1 MNSVYELIIRK
12 VEALV
17 SYIHNQIQYK
27 KRDDLAFPP
36 KIYESIFIEV
46 DKLILNTNR
55 NVIIGE
61 IYNPPSSKLKYFNNN
76 LEKILNKIKKEKK
89 YAFLMG
95 DYNVNTLTELKGNTM
110 QMQEFS
116 NIFSTFYYHKLIN
129 LPTRER
135 NQSSTLLDNIYT
147 NIPDCYD
154 TGTSGIL
161 KFLPNQITIQYSR
174 LERVKHYPNLLNTSK
189 KRNHNK
195 QNISK
200 FKKSLSKINWGN
212 IRFI

>member
-1 MNSVYELIIRK
+1 MS
-12 VEALV
+12 
-17 SYIHNQIQYK
+17 
-27 KRDDLAFPP
+27 P
-36 KIYESIFIEV
+36 IFIEV

-116 NIFSTFYYHKLIN
+116 NIFSTFL
-129 LPTRER
+129 LP
-135 NQSSTLLDNIYT
+135 
-147 NIPDCYD
+147 
-154 TGTSGIL
+154 
-161 KFLPNQITIQYSR
+161 
-174 LERVKHYPNLLNTSK
+174 
-189 KRNHNK
+189 
-195 QNISK
+195 
-200 FKKSLSKINWGN
+200 
-212 IRFI
+212 